1 MAWKKRT
8 EYLKEG
14 IGRTVLD
21 RFELENP
28 RAVGK
33 MNPMKKNSP
42 LLYDEKKFEN
52 GTLWPFGWMCD
63 VHGGGAATDRCSTG
77 GGGSHDGWSRGGRKG
92 RALGI

>member
-8 EYLKEG
+8 AYLKEG

-42 LLYDEKKFEN
+42 LLYDERKFEKWYASAFR
-52 GTLWPFGWMCD
+52 LD
-63 VHGGGAATDRCSTG
+63 A
-77 GGGSHDGWSRGGRKG
+77 
-92 RALGI
+92 